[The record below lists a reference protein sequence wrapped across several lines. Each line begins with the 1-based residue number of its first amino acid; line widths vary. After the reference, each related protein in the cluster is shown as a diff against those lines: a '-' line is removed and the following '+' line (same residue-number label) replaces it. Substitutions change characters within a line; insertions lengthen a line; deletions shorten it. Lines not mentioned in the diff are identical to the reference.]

1 MTKKLLLS
9 FCAVL
14 MMNLMF
20 AQYFQTSWINAG
32 RNPSGINN
40 DNEYPP
46 GGGLPAGWS
55 TILGN
60 TASYTRSYSSIQ
72 SIGFP
77 FLFNNQ
83 PVSKFKVSSSGILTF
98 DTATVLG
105 LDTINQILPST
116 KVPDKSI
123 CMWGLGCWPGDYI
136 VRKTFGN
143 PGARQLWISFNS
155 YHEKELQIQGYFY
168 GSIVLEEGTN
178 AIYLVEQRT
187 LCVLNNTECTGKTS
201 LTLGIQL
208 DQSTA
213 YNLDNTASYAF
224 NSGADYTPKD
234 NSYHEYLPG
243 QRPNHDVAGV
253 DFTNKRYYS
262 RNDLPVPL
270 TANYRNVGES
280 TINSYNLNYSVNGL
294 NPTVEKFSG
303 LNIKSLDAFKVRT
316 NKAFNGSA
324 GEYDIKLWLS
334 DINGSSPS
342 TKPANDTVTGLVTL
356 VDSFVQRKVL
366 HETFTS
372 STCPPCV
379 PGNINL
385 ETILLSN
392 EDRYT
397 SIKYQFY
404 FPGTGDPYTTQEGRN
419 RGTSYQPSV
428 TLVPTTFIDGTT
440 RINPSAYTS
449 DDFEN
454 ATAVPA
460 FISIEPRATINAD
473 HKVNIDTKITGLTD
487 FKGGLVLYTAICEKT
502 TSKNLK
508 TNGEREFYHV
518 MKKMLPTDAGKSLP
532 AFNKLVSQDF
542 HLDFSFKGNYR
553 LPLDGQVANHINH
566 ATEHCVEEFS
576 DLEVVQFIQD
586 QVTKVVYQSES
597 VSVEVL
603 TNASNPVYDVFDL
616 NVYPNPANEMLHLKW
631 IAPTNEVVRIDL
643 VNSSGQVIYHSQ
655 SDLSQLIIDLKNIPS
670 GIYSV
675 RLYSGR
681 ALSSKMVIIQA
692 NN

>member
-14 MMNLMF
+14 MMNLVF
-20 AQYFQTSWINAG
+20 AQYFQTSWVNAG
-32 RNPSGINN
+32 RNPGGINN

-168 GSIVLEEGTN
+168 
-178 AIYLVEQRT
+178 
-187 LCVLNNTECTGKTS
+187 KTS

-303 LNIKSLDAFKVRT
+303 LNIKSLDAFKVST

-518 MKKMLPTDAGKSLP
+518 MKKMLPTNTGTPLP

-631 IAPTNEVVRIDL
+631 IAPTNE
-643 VNSSGQVIYHSQ
+643 
-655 SDLSQLIIDLKNIPS
+655 NIPS